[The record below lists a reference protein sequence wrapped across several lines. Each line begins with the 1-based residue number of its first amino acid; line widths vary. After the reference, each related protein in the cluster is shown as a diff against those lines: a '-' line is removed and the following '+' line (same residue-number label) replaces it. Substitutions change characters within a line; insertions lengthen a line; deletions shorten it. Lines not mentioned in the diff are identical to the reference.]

1 MMEELDWLWAEALL
15 EGHLCTV
22 QSQGMGNSYRYMG
35 REVHEWIWLVTYA
48 WNLIMLSGAKE
59 LITEGGGGPGR
70 GGGSG

>member
-1 MMEELDWLWAEALL
+1 MKDTFAQFKVKAWGILTAT
-15 EGHLCTV
+15 C
-22 QSQGMGNSYRYMG
+22 G